1 MFISTY
7 YAVANAKQSARTFGK
22 TSHILVIQTLINIVD
37 MIKSKFFQYCAY
49 VTEARIV

>member
-37 MIKSKFFQYCAY
+37 MIKSKFFSS
-49 VTEARIV
+49 IVPM